1 MFKRIKRRIA
11 SLLAAAAFVVVP
23 LGTVESCDPGNDE
36 ATPISIPAPV
46 DATPISIPD
55 YS

>member
-1 MFKRIKRRIA
+1 MFKRIKRRMV

-23 LGTVESCDPGNDE
+23 VGAVESCDPGNDD

-55 YS
+55 YA

>member
-1 MFKRIKRRIA
+1 MFKRIKRRIM
-11 SLLAAAAFVVVP
+11 SLLTVTTLVVVP
-23 LGTVESCDPGNDE
+23 LGVVESCDLDD

-55 YS
+55 LS